1 MSRATRWLLLFLL
14 LSLNGLSAYGQ
25 RTPEREEDTVTSQSG
40 GLSPSGPTS
49 RQDPPLRSFPRQLL
63 ANFKGLASRHN
74 LKPLLIGSAA
84 TATSAFFDDEIRD
97 YMSSS
102 RRFKELGEVGA
113 FLGSSLTIGVVS
125 GGLLFSSYLT
135 ENQKFRSMAF
145 SLSQGFVVN
154 LGMTASLKTITWR
167 TRPNGEGSRSFPSG
181 HTSSAFTVAT
191 VLWHHYPKAS
201 IPAYLTAGLIGV
213 SRLEK
218 NKHFLSDVVAG
229 ATLGYIVGR
238 TVIRGT
244 ASYLSQPDVTWLPL
258 YLGQEEWGIAVVLS
272 F

>member
-1 MSRATRWLLLFLL
+1 MGRVWPSLLLFLL
-14 LSLNGLSAYGQ
+14 LHVNGFSTSGQ
-25 RTPEREEDTVTSQSG
+25 ETPQREEEAATAQSG
-40 GLSPSGPTS
+40 GPAPSGPTS
-49 RQDPPLRSFPRQLL
+49 PQDLPLRSFPRHLW
-63 ANFKGLASRHN
+63 ANFKGLASRQN
-74 LKPLLIGSAA
+74 LKPLLLGSAA
-84 TATSAFFDDEIRD
+84 TGTLAFFDEEIRD
-97 YMSSS
+97 YMSST
-102 RRFKELGEVGA
+102 RRFQELGEVGA

-125 GGLLFSSYLT
+125 GGLLVSSYLI

-145 SLSQGFVVN
+145 SLSQGFV
-154 LGMTASLKTITWR
+154 LSFAMTASLKTMTWR
-167 TRPNGEGSRSFPSG
+167 ARPNGEGSRSFPSG

-191 VLWHHYPKAS
+191 VLSHHYSKAS

-229 ATLGYIVGR
+229 ATLGYIVGK

-244 ASYLSQPDVTWLPL
+244 ASIVSQPDLTWVPL
-258 YLGQEEWGIAVVLS
+258 FSGQEEWGMAMFLT

>member
-1 MSRATRWLLLFLL
+1 MSRAARSLLVFLL

-25 RTPEREEDTVTSQSG
+25 RTPEREEDAATSQSS
-40 GLSPSGPTS
+40 GLFPSGPTS
-49 RQDPPLRSFPRQLL
+49 RQPPPLKSFPRQLL
-63 ANFKGLASRHN
+63 ENFKGLASRHN

-84 TATSAFFDDEIRD
+84 TVTSAFFDEEIRD

-113 FLGSSLTIGVVS
+113 FLGSPLTIGVVS

-135 ENQKFRSMAF
+135 ESQKFRSIAF
-145 SLSQGFVVN
+145 SLSQGFV
-154 LGMTASLKTITWR
+154 LSGAMTASLKTITWR
-167 TRPNGEGSRSFPSG
+167 APPDGEGSNSFPSG

-191 VLWHHYPKAS
+191 VLSHHYSKAS
-201 IPAYLTAGLIGV
+201 FPAYLTAGLIGV

-238 TVIRGT
+238 TVVRGT
-244 ASYLSQPDVTWLPL
+244 ASTVSQPNVTWVPL
-258 YLGQEEWGIAVVLS
+258 AGQEEWGIAMFLT